1 MPVSREH
8 ALLPAGIISVRL
20 KLRRDEPI
28 PARTKHR
35 KFFVSTTVR
44 DFSET
49 FGMKIRSQSFAA
61 ITFTLATF
69 ALQPIAQGVVPPP
82 DGGYPGF
89 NTAEGQ
95 NALFSL
101 TTGQGNTAVGWF
113 SLFSNT
119 EDSFN
124 TGVGAGTLV
133 FNIGDQNTASGV
145 VALLQN
151 TTGSFNTANGALAL
165 SNNTEGDFNTATGEA
180 ALYLNTTGNGNT
192 ATGAGA
198 LTNNTS
204 GGGNIAVGADAA
216 VSVTTANN
224 VICIGLPG
232 QNVSNSCYI
241 GQIFG
246 ATSASGIAVFI
257 NSDGKLGTST
267 SSRRFKEEI
276 KPMEQA
282 SEALFALKPVTF
294 RYKKGIDPQGIPQFG
309 LVAEEVEAVNP
320 DLVVRDAD
328 EKAYTVRYD
337 QVNAMLLNEFL
348 KEHKRVE
355 EQQEQITALSSR
367 IAAQEAIIARE
378 KQEFLAMIARQD
390 KEIRALMTTVK
401 EQAAQIQKVSAQIQ
415 VSTAPLLAA
424 ESP

>member
-1 MPVSREH
+1 MKTSIRLFELFF
-8 ALLPAGIISVRL
+8 ALLC
-20 KLRRDEPI
+20 
-28 PARTKHR
+28 
-35 KFFVSTTVR
+35 
-44 DFSET
+44 
-49 FGMKIRSQSFAA
+49 
-61 ITFTLATF
+61 LAV
-69 ALQPIAQGVVPPP
+69 LPNAQAVVPPP

-165 SNNTEGDFNTATGEA
+165 SNNTEGDFNTATGDA
-180 ALYLNTTGNGNT
+180 ALFLNTTGNGNT

-204 GGGNIAVGADAA
+204 GGGNIAMGADAA

-246 ATSASGIAVFI
+246 ATSASGTAVFI
-257 NSDGKLGTST
+257 NSDGKLGTT
-267 SSRRFKEEI
+267 ASSRRFKEEI
-276 KPMEQA
+276 RPMGQA

-294 RYKKGIDPQGIPQFG
+294 RYQKGIDPEGRSQFG
-309 LVAEEVEAVNP
+309 LVAEEVERVNA
-320 DLVVRDAD
+320 DLVVRDD
-328 EKAYTVRYD
+328 KGEIYTVRYE
-337 QVNAMLLNEFL
+337 QINAMLLNEFL
-348 KEHKRVE
+348 KEHRRVE
-355 EQQEQITALSSR
+355 ELKSAMAQQRKFFENAIVQQREATEALVARLNEQ
-367 IAAQEAIIARE
+367 E
-378 KQEFLAMIARQD
+378 
-390 KEIRALMTTVK
+390 
-401 EQAAQIQKVSAQIQ
+401 AQIQKVNAQIEMAKSEAQ
-415 VSTAPLLAA
+415 ILV
-424 ESP
+424 ENR

>member
-1 MPVSREH
+1 MKTSIRLFELFF
-8 ALLPAGIISVRL
+8 ALLC
-20 KLRRDEPI
+20 
-28 PARTKHR
+28 
-35 KFFVSTTVR
+35 
-44 DFSET
+44 
-49 FGMKIRSQSFAA
+49 
-61 ITFTLATF
+61 LAV
-69 ALQPIAQGVVPPP
+69 LPNAQAVVPPP

-180 ALYLNTTGNGNT
+180 ALFLNTTGNGNT

-204 GGGNIAVGADAA
+204 GGGNIAMGADAA

-246 ATSASGIAVFI
+246 ATSASGTAVFI

-282 SEALFALKPVTF
+282 SEALYALKPVTF
-294 RYKKGIDPQGIPQFG
+294 RYKKEIDPAARPQFG
-309 LVAEEVEAVNP
+309 LVAEEVERVNP
-320 DLVVRDAD
+320 DLVVRDD
-328 EKAYTVRYD
+328 KGEIYTVRYE

-367 IAAQEAIIARE
+367 IAAQETIIA
-378 KQEFLAMIARQD
+378 QERQQFLAMIARQD
-390 KEIRALMTTVK
+390 TEICVLMTTVK
-401 EQAAQIQKVSAQIQ
+401 EQAAQIQKVSAQIE
-415 VSTAPLLAA
+415 VSKAPLQLSAA
-424 ESP
+424 KNP